1 MYWINRRILGRLM
14 RLNKNIV
21 LKLFIVGESC
31 NVFVVFMVCRAVGEV
46 GWLLISDD
54 GSCEL
59 VVFVANWV

>member
-1 MYWINRRILGRLM
+1 M